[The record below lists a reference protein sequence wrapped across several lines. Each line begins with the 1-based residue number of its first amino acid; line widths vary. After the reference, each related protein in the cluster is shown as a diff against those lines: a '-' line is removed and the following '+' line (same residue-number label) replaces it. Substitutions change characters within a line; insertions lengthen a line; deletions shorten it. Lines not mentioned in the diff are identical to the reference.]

1 MFCPK
6 CGKQIPDGAKFCP
19 GCGNKVQIPG
29 GNVQQAKKPD
39 GNVQQMKIPDGNVQQ
54 TKKPDG
60 DVKQIMTP
68 ETGYQRPQNARK
80 AGNKNRA
87 ITIILSIVL
96 AILILTAAGLGIYY
110 IKALGEGSRLSALEE
125 TNREEE
131 DVETEKQEEEEA
143 SEEKG
148 EAADEEGDDGPASEA
163 PAEEAEEEQGVVSD
177 TNEVVAET
185 ILYNIPKSAYSYQFD
200 EDLGNAKAVVR
211 TVGDSMPEIV
221 ENLEVKYVPGEH
233 SS

>member
-19 GCGNKVQIPG
+19 GCGNKVQTPD
-29 GNVQQAKKPD
+29 GNVQQTRKPD
-39 GNVQQMKIPDGNVQQ
+39 GNVQQTRKPDGNVQQ

-68 ETGYQRPQNARK
+68 ETGYQQPQNARK

-110 IKALGEGSRLSALEE
+110 IKALGEG
-125 TNREEE
+125 
-131 DVETEKQEEEEA
+131 
-143 SEEKG
+143 
-148 EAADEEGDDGPASEA
+148 
-163 PAEEAEEEQGVVSD
+163 
-177 TNEVVAET
+177 
-185 ILYNIPKSAYSYQFD
+185 
-200 EDLGNAKAVVR
+200 
-211 TVGDSMPEIV
+211 
-221 ENLEVKYVPGEH
+221 
-233 SS
+233 